1 VKILRKEMSDLSEI
15 KCPRCGEKSGEII
28 QATTKVRRGWY
39 CTACTHFVQAIGR
52 ERLLEKENNDEE

>member
-1 VKILRKEMSDLSEI
+1 MSDLSEI